1 MLQEWK
7 IRKWVAGF
15 VLLSITYGGIV
26 LVKNAIAPSRN
37 SAVIDH
43 QLHKNR
49 GTFPKYRLKDIKSVL
64 HASNDVEN
72 QVRLYIF
79 LSPRDCPN
87 CLRESMYW
95 QLLAKKYRA
104 VKVFAV
110 SKGTYQKQLGTLID
124 TYHLTFPFLIDHE
137 NQLFDSLGIE
147 YTPLKILVD
156 KQGIIIKIDN
166 NFYESENDFLASI
179 GIHNEH
185 SAISSQKSQ
194 QLYGRSLRLFY
205 QFSFGSDGYRE

>member
-1 MLQEWK
+1 MLQKWK
-7 IRKWVAGF
+7 IHKWVAGF
-15 VLLSITYGGIV
+15 VLLSITCGGIV
-26 LVKNAIAPSRN
+26 LVKNAIAPSQD
-37 SAVIDH
+37 SVIIDH

-49 GTFPKYRLKDIKSVL
+49 GAFPKYRLKDTKGVL

-87 CLRESMYW
+87 CLREAMYW
-95 QLLAKKYRA
+95 QLLAKKHKT

-110 SKGTYQKQLGTLID
+110 SKGVYRKQLGTVID
-124 TYHLTFPFLIDHE
+124 TYHLTFPILIDYE
-137 NQLFDSLGIE
+137 NQLFDSLGIK

-156 KQGIIIKIDN
+156 KQGIIRKIDN
-166 NFYESENDFLASI
+166 KFYESESGFLASI

-185 SAISSQKSQ
+185 SAYEQ
-194 QLYGRSLRLFY
+194 
-205 QFSFGSDGYRE
+205 EW

>member
-1 MLQEWK
+1 MNAMLQK
-7 IRKWVAGF
+7 RNIRKWVAGF
-15 VLLSITYGGIV
+15 VLLSITCGGIV
-26 LVKNAIAPSRN
+26 LVKNIIAPSRN

-43 QLHKNR
+43 QLRKNR
-49 GTFPKYRLKDIKSVL
+49 RTFPQYRLQDTKEVL

-72 QVRLYIF
+72 RVRLYVF
-79 LSPRDCPN
+79 LSPWDCPN

-95 QLLAKKYRA
+95 QLLAKKHGA

-110 SKGTYQKQLGTLID
+110 SKGIHRKQLGTLID
-124 TYHLTFPFLIDHE
+124 TYHLTFPILLDHE

-156 KQGIIIKIDN
+156 QQGIIRKIDN
-166 NFYESENDFLASI
+166 NFYESESDFLASI

-185 SAISSQKSQ
+185 SAYDQ
-194 QLYGRSLRLFY
+194 
-205 QFSFGSDGYRE
+205 EW